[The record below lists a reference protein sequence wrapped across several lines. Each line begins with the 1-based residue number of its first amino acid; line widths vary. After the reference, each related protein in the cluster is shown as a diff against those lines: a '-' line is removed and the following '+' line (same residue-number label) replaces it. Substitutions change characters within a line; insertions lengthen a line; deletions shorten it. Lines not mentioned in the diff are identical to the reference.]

1 MNKIDLNMKNND
13 LTTGKES
20 KRVKRRRRKILSPY
34 KKGKYAISRLDEYE
48 VYLNHIELLSK
59 GENLDIQ

>member
-1 MNKIDLNMKNND
+1 MSKLTYNMKDNNP
-13 LTTGKES
+13 TTENES
-20 KRVKRRRRKILSPY
+20 SRLKRRRRKIQSPY

-59 GENLDIQ
+59 GGSLEI

>member
-1 MNKIDLNMKNND
+1 MKDNNP
-13 LTTGKES
+13 TTENES
-20 KRVKRRRRKILSPY
+20 SRLKRRRRKIQSPY

-59 GENLDIQ
+59 GGSLEI